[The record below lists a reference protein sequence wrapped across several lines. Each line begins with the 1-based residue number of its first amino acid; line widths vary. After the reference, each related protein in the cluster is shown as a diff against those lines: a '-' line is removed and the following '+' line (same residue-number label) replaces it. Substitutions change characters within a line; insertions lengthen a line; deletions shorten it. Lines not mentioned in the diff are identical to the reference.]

1 MRLYL
6 FAPSQVSTIY
16 NKAIATSNTD
26 IIVNSVVVLF
36 VMDLDE
42 WIFAALK
49 ACNEK
54 WTKHAADSEDSSSDT
69 KAEKGGVVDEMQD
82 KIALQDAQIADQQKE
97 LRLLRSQQEELVLQM
112 DEMKRQSDDI
122 TILREAVKQLQESQA
137 ATSASSESFPI
148 PQCDANGS
156 VTAPTAE
163 SVDTS
168 SDKVVGNGG
177 TMSEVGDENAL
188 QKGQIIQTQREEIII
203 PCDVEQKI
211 EDSQVAA
218 ATLL

>member
-1 MRLYL
+1 MQDKIALQDEQI
-6 FAPSQVSTIY
+6 ADQKDAADSEDSSSEAE
-16 NKAIATSNTD
+16 KGGAI
-26 IIVNSVVVLF
+26 
-36 VMDLDE
+36 DE
-42 WIFAALK
+42 MQDKITVQEA
-49 ACNEK
+49 EIE
-54 WTKHAADSEDSSSDT
+54 HAADSEDSSSDT

-156 VTAPTAE
+156 VTVPTAE

-188 QKGQIIQTQREEIII
+188 R
-203 PCDVEQKI
+203 
-211 EDSQVAA
+211 
-218 ATLL
+218 